1 MQWNVPLPRE
11 QKLGHACKR
20 SVHFLGQEPISLV
33 ARSLRTLERHD
44 MTSSARIFFAGVGTT
59 FAILIVGFGGGL
71 MMAKSAVQDRPVQLR
86 ANSEQPPG
94 VRVVLP
100 ASAEPATPASER
112 PAAVEPIP
120 QIQPVQ
126 NVRAAAEQ
134 QVETPDPK
142 KAKSDLKA
150 ERRRYAER
158 KAKRIAAA
166 RARLQLEPQ
175 QRTEPSIMAFGG
187 DVSRTSFFGN

>member
-1 MQWNVPLPRE
+1 
-11 QKLGHACKR
+11 
-20 SVHFLGQEPISLV
+20 
-33 ARSLRTLERHD
+33 

-71 MMAKSAVQDRPVQLR
+71 MMAKSAVHDRPAQLR
-86 ANSEQPPG
+86 ASSEQPPG

-100 ASAEPATPASER
+100 ASAEAATRASER
-112 PAAVEPIP
+112 TAAVEPTP

-126 NVRAAAEQ
+126 NLQAPVEQ
-134 QVETPDPK
+134 VATPDPK
-142 KAKSDLKA
+142 KTKSELKA

-158 KAKRIAAA
+158 KARRTAAA
-166 RARLQLEPQ
+166 RARLQIEPQ
-175 QRTEPSIMAFGG
+175 QQTEPSIVAYGG

>member
-1 MQWNVPLPRE
+1 
-11 QKLGHACKR
+11 
-20 SVHFLGQEPISLV
+20 
-33 ARSLRTLERHD
+33 

-71 MMAKSAVQDRPVQLR
+71 MMAKSAVHDRPAPSR
-86 ANSEQPPG
+86 ASSEQPSAPG

-100 ASAEPATPASER
+100 ASSEAATPAPER
-112 PAAVEPIP
+112 TAAVEPTP

-126 NVRAAAEQ
+126 NAQAP
-134 QVETPDPK
+134 VEPVATPEPRK
-142 KAKSDLKA
+142 TKSELKA

-175 QRTEPSIMAFGG
+175 QRTEPSIVAYGG

>member
-1 MQWNVPLPRE
+1 
-11 QKLGHACKR
+11 
-20 SVHFLGQEPISLV
+20 
-33 ARSLRTLERHD
+33 

-71 MMAKSAVQDRPVQLR
+71 MMAKSAVHDRPAQLR
-86 ANSEQPPG
+86 ASSEQPPG

-100 ASAEPATPASER
+100 ASAEAAAPAPER
-112 PAAVEPIP
+112 TAAVEPTP

-126 NVRAAAEQ
+126 NLQAPVEQ
-134 QVETPDPK
+134 VATPDPK
-142 KAKSDLKA
+142 KTKSELKA

-158 KAKRIAAA
+158 KARRIAAA
-166 RARLQLEPQ
+166 RARLQIEPQ
-175 QRTEPSIMAFGG
+175 QRTEPSIMAYGG

>member
-1 MQWNVPLPRE
+1 
-11 QKLGHACKR
+11 
-20 SVHFLGQEPISLV
+20 
-33 ARSLRTLERHD
+33 